1 MSLKNT
7 EVLVQKINAVGEG
20 AQKCVRL
27 VDTLTQRN
35 PGLFGTGSAG
45 EVEGADAFKQEL
57 SAVKE
62 GARSAVASILGGRR
76 EKKVQS
82 SNNAAAADENK
93 IGSEQSTKP
102 SATGHG
108 A

>member
-1 MSLKNT
+1 MSVKNT
-7 EVLVQKINAVGEG
+7 EVLVQRVSVVGDV
-20 AQKCVRL
+20 AQKSLRL

-35 PGLFGTGSAG
+35 PGLFGATPTG
-45 EVEGADAFKQEL
+45 EVKGADAFKQEL
-57 SAVKE
+57 SAVQE

-76 EKKVQS
+76 EKKVHG
-82 SNNAAAADENK
+82 SNNAAFTGEKNLDS
-93 IGSEQSTKP
+93 GQSTKP